1 MRTSGGTNARTIQ
14 VVGKCI
20 FQAVLPGVLLIYLIF
35 AFKLL
40 V

>member
-20 FQAVLPGVLLIYLIF
+20 FQAVLPGGLL
-35 AFKLL
+35 AQGA
-40 V
+40 